1 MDDYLV
7 TGFDGFGKFGIEGFA
22 GFLAGI
28 LCWFVEQDAPAA
40 SGWIWSSIFLI
51 LCSKV
56 MLFS

>member
-28 LCWFVEQDAPAA
+28 LCWFVEQDGA
-40 SGWIWSSIFLI
+40 SGQRLDLVFYFFDS
-51 LCSKV
+51 V
-56 MLFS
+56 